1 VGSFFFKFKFWDYE
15 EKFKDIIQMVK
26 DTGTNLVICQ
36 YGFDDEANHLFTR
49 NDLPAVRWVG
59 GPEIELTNPTTPSRR
74 CPHVSRSPSSRKAH
88 RISV

>member
-1 VGSFFFKFKFWDYE
+1 MGIFFFKFWDYE
-15 EKFKDIIQMVK
+15 EKFKDIIQTAK

-49 NDLPAVRWVG
+49 NDLPAVHWVG
-59 GPEIELTNPTTPSRR
+59 GPEINNPTTPSRR